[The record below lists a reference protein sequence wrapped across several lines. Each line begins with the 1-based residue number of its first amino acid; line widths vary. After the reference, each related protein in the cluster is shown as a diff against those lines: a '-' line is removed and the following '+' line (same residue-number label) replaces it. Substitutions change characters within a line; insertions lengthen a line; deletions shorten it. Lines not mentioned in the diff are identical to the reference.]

1 MLARLPGVPMSF
13 SAVYVSATFTDSKP
27 AHLGGFGRMGFKQ
40 TPELCLLAL
49 VAFRHYWVSLLR
61 TVRGTCVC
69 KQQGIK

>member
-1 MLARLPGVPMSF
+1 
-13 SAVYVSATFTDSKP
+13 
-27 AHLGGFGRMGFKQ
+27 MGFKQ